1 MIEILAIHH
10 AVNTTR
16 EEAQSLLDCSLELN
30 NGKLCC
36 SCGCLL
42 YMGDNR
48 YVFSCSRFTASIR
61 LASAKRMLL
70 MFDSQP
76 ITIATIRK
84 YQ

>member
-1 MIEILAIHH
+1 MIEILTIHQ
-10 AVNTTR
+10 AVNITK
-16 EEAQSLLDCSLELN
+16 EEVQRLLDCILQLKD
-30 NGKLCC
+30 GKLCC

-48 YVFSCSRFTASIR
+48 YIISCDRFVASIR
-61 LASAKRMLL
+61 LAASKRMLL

-76 ITIATIRK
+76 ILITTIRK